1 MGWIDSL
8 AASIVGD
15 AEEAFVKELTERF
28 ASMLEQGVTNPDRL
42 SLLSQVARQ
51 DALSVW
57 ARHKAEVTAAT
68 TSAFKEALSQQDEAL
83 CSSLAAAYGTSKNR
97 TNAGNNAINEAARGM
112 ASIISRDN
120 VALADGM
127 TDRWY
132 QVTADAVTRTQLGDS
147 YRSVMEDAVSQL
159 SSAGLTTIDYRS
171 GVKTPIDAAVRRHV
185 VSQASQCRADLLMRR
200 CDEWGC
206 DLVSVD
212 AHWGAR
218 PSHAVW
224 QGKVYSRSGRST
236 RYPSLVQATGYGT
249 VTGLAGVNCRHVM
262 TPWVEGYSK
271 LPDDDF
277 SSQEK
282 LTGMTSDEYYEVT
295 QKQRAMERKVRSL
308 KRSVATG
315 QDRGLDMT
323 ADRYRLGRAQ
333 ANLRAHCDQYGL
345 RRDYERE
352 RAYAVSQQ
360 PRGLSV
366 MPKPWAE
373 EAFID
378 GKGNGTGYAVTR
390 RNVCGRSY
398 YRKYKSL
405 SVPKRASEN
414 LYQQSKR
421 ILRDRDGTDRERMSA
436 VSWKSGKTVTDTFSD
451 PLGRKGE
458 VVPTDKEIEKIVSE
472 PGGVILIHNHPGS
485 SRPSWTDIK
494 TASQPEVIAS
504 VVACHNGTVYQ
515 IDDVDSSVVEAY
527 DGLYGMFW
535 EQEHEKAIA
544 NGLNHV
550 DEKIVEKNAT
560 DMLYMRN
567 EEERWFRMTKL

>member
-15 AEEAFVKELTERF
+15 AEEAFVQELTGRF
-28 ASMLEQGVTNPDRL
+28 ASMLEDGVTNPDRL

-57 ARHKAEVTAAT
+57 ARHKAEVTSAT
-68 TSAFKEALSQQDEAL
+68 TSAFREALSQQDEAL

-97 TNAGNNAINEAARGM
+97 TNAGNNAIDEAARGM

-120 VALADGM
+120 VALADGL

-147 YRSVMEDAVSQL
+147 YRSVMEDAVSRL
-159 SSAGLTTIDYRS
+159 SKAGLTTIDYRS
-171 GVKTPIDAAVRRHV
+171 GVKTPVDAAVRRHV

-218 PSHAVW
+218 PSHAAW

-249 VTGLAGVNCRHVM
+249 VTGLAGVNCKHVM
-262 TPWVEGYSK
+262 TPYVEGYSK
-271 LPDDDF
+271 MPDNDF
-277 SSQEK
+277 SDQER
-282 LTGMTSDEYYEVT
+282 LTGMTSDEWYEAT
-295 QKQRAMERKVRSL
+295 QRQRAMERKVRSL
-308 KRSVATG
+308 KRSVSTG

-333 ANLRAHCDQYGL
+333 ANLMAHCEQYGL

-360 PRGLSV
+360 PRGLMNVPTSGLRMTEREANRYV
-366 MPKPWAE
+366 MSTWQSKVVLSQKQRQHIPGTDEWDKRVGRLGDDDPMPSSLSIS
-373 EAFID
+373 ID
-378 GKGNGTGYAVTR
+378 DVQGLVDRLHGTGVIHVSFGGGVSQIKET
-390 RNVCGRSY
+390 VRSDTGIIGMWT
-398 YRKYKSL
+398 SD
-405 SVPKRASEN
+405 SGEGSETDMFTIH
-414 LYQQSKR
+414 YSKR
-421 ILRDRDGTDRERMSA
+421 GVHI
-436 VSWKSGKTVTDTFSD
+436 
-451 PLGRKGE
+451 
-458 VVPTDKEIEKIVSE
+458 VP
-472 PGGVILIHNHPGS
+472 
-485 SRPSWTDIK
+485 SRPS
-494 TASQPEVIAS
+494 A
-504 VVACHNGTVYQ
+504 G
-515 IDDVDSSVVEAY
+515 
-527 DGLYGMFW
+527 
-535 EQEHEKAIA
+535 
-544 NGLNHV
+544 
-550 DEKIVEKNAT
+550 
-560 DMLYMRN
+560 R
-567 EEERWFRMTKL
+567 